1 MPSATFGTRVGAEA
15 PNSARRLMVIFSE
28 SRPFFVV
35 MIITPLAPREP

>member
-1 MPSATFGTRVGAEA
+1 
-15 PNSARRLMVIFSE
+15 MVIFSE